1 MQPLK
6 TKAMKSVT
14 NKTVSESILSNLHG
28 CASIDDLSKLLSSQ
42 PVQGNGFA
50 FKVVRHCQNFEWYGE
65 TFEDLENAKNF
76 VKHVAE
82 SYA

>member
-1 MQPLK
+1 ME
-6 TKAMKSVT
+6 SVT
-14 NKTVSESILSNLHG
+14 NKTVAKAILKGIDRCESVGQLSE
-28 CASIDDLSKLLSSQ
+28 LLSRQ
-42 PVQGNGFA
+42 QRQGNGEHH
-50 FKVVRHCQNFEWYGE
+50 KVVRHCQNFEWYGE